1 MKDPKV
7 EKLVDDFYSK
17 VDQLNTVWKDLNA
30 EGVYI
35 STKVDGDHT
44 IGSLKQLKVDRIEQN
59 VSYLRPQAKV

>member
-7 EKLVDDFYSK
+7 EKLVDNFYSK
-17 VDQLNTVWKDLNA
+17 VDELNAVWKDLNA

-59 VSYLRPQAKV
+59 VSYLRQQAKV